1 MGMNIY
7 RPFNSIYSHGF
18 IRVAVAIPTVR
29 VADCNYNAERTLHLA
44 RRASKNHAAI
54 VLFPEL
60 GISAYT
66 NEDLFHQDALLD
78 DAQSAIASIKTQSH
92 DILSII
98 AVGAPLRLEGK
109 LFNCAVVIYKG
120 KVLGIVPKTY
130 IPNYREF
137 YEKRQFSSAWHAVK
151 REVSFLGETVQ
162 FGNELIFEVANVPG
176 FSIYVEICEDLSD
189 VPLQC

>member
-1 MGMNIY
+1 MN
-7 RPFNSIYSHGF
+7 
-18 IRVAVAIPTVR
+18 
-29 VADCNYNAERTLHLA
+29 
-44 RRASKNHAAI
+44 
-54 VLFPEL
+54 
-60 GISAYT
+60 
-66 NEDLFHQDALLD
+66 
-78 DAQSAIASIKTQSH
+78 
-92 DILSII
+92 
-98 AVGAPLRLEGK
+98 
-109 LFNCAVVIYKG
+109 
-120 KVLGIVPKTY
+120 

>member
-1 MGMNIY
+1 MN